1 MIFLLNY
8 RTILLRFKPIH
19 LDTTILSSRVSISCS
34 YSILD
39 IELQNIPR
47 LKQQPCFTVVLID
60 DFSPKGK
67 NIVSLNLCGS
77 LMFRSI
83 RCHISVIKAF
93 KSQSIHHKYYP
104 GVSMNPG
111 FLFSSNY
118 LMNTNVILTLFYADL
133 LSTLLSASNR
143 LQYNQKFKLK
153 LIRILILF
161 AHPQVKEGMS
171 MKINESFHLR

>member
-1 MIFLLNY
+1 MSIVLTAFSESITFNLLHFSIYQNRIWHHPAVHIIITTGDKGRHPHHIFNRNFRKLELFMTILTVKYLRISEKWCLTKVDMIFLLNY
-8 RTILLRFKPIH
+8 RTILLKSIH

-93 KSQSIHHKYYP
+93 KS
-104 GVSMNPG
+104 
-111 FLFSSNY
+111 
-118 LMNTNVILTLFYADL
+118 
-133 LSTLLSASNR
+133 
-143 LQYNQKFKLK
+143 
-153 LIRILILF
+153 
-161 AHPQVKEGMS
+161 
-171 MKINESFHLR
+171 